1 VDHAAPHTFE
11 ELAQV
16 ELSDTEDGQMGEE
29 HLHDG
34 TLCTCWQRYHAQ
46 HARLRIVSR
55 PANLSTIKWKPMPAV
70 AALAIEDAS
79 KKSRKPFEQL
89 TLFEHNK

>member
-1 VDHAAPHTFE
+1 
-11 ELAQV
+11 
-16 ELSDTEDGQMGEE
+16 
-29 HLHDG
+29 
-34 TLCTCWQRYHAQ
+34 
-46 HARLRIVSR
+46 
-55 PANLSTIKWKPMPAV
+55 MPAV